1 MTNIKILEW
10 NINQLKKLIHAI
22 NDWIR
27 YYNNARIQTKLNG
40 HSSVEYQQ
48 MAA

>member
-1 MTNIKILEW
+1 MNGIL
-10 NINQLKKLIHAI
+10 INSKELIHAI

-27 YYNNARIQTKLNG
+27 YYNNACIQTKLNG